1 MKIIL
6 ITCKNVIAIF
16 TLKNHGANCTWR
28 VNYSSNQCMILMK
41 FLSISNSKF
50 RYWQRKP
57 ILI

>member
-16 TLKNHGANCTWR
+16 TLKMAQIVHGANCAWR
-28 VNYSSNQCMILMK
+28 VNYSSNRCMIMMK

-50 RYWQRKP
+50 RNW
-57 ILI
+57 

>member
-6 ITCKNVIAIF
+6 ITCKNVNAIF
-16 TLKNHGANCTWR
+16 TLKNHDANCAWR

-50 RYWQRKP
+50 RIW
-57 ILI
+57 

>member
-16 TLKNHGANCTWR
+16 TLKNHGENCAWR
-28 VNYSSNQCMILMK
+28 VNYSSNRCMILMK

-50 RYWQRKP
+50 RNW
-57 ILI
+57 